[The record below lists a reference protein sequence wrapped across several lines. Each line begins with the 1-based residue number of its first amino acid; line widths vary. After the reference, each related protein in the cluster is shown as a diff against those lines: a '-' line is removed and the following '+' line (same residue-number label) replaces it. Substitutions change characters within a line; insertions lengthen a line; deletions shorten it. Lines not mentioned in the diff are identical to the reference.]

1 MDNTNDELQVEQ
13 ETAEVEE
20 TTTEET
26 TEETQEEDTVVIS
39 KEKFKAMQKK
49 AIAYDAS
56 KKTPQKET
64 ITNNNVLS
72 EIESEAKILKL
83 AKDMDD
89 DTISQLK
96 KIALVNNQS
105 LADAQKDPLFIAWQ
119 EKKESDIKA
128 EKARLGASKGSSS
141 TKASVGFSNPGLS
154 EEDHKKLWKESM
166 GR

>member
-1 MDNTNDELQVEQ
+1 MDNTNEELQVEQ

-56 KKTPQKET
+56 HKAPKKET
-64 ITNNNVLS
+64 ITNNNTLTREEAILFAKGFS
-72 EIESEAKILKL
+72 EEAVEKL
-83 AKDMDD
+83 NQVAKA
-89 DTISQLK
+89 TGKTLTE
-96 KIALVNNQS
+96 
-105 LADAQKDPLFIAWQ
+105 AQNDELFTAWQ
-119 EKKESDIKA
+119 EKKEAEAKA
-128 EKARLGASKGSSS
+128 EKARLGASKSSGSAKSS
-141 TKASVGFSNPGLS
+141 TGFTTPGLS
-154 EEDHKKLWKESM
+154 AEEHKKLWKETM